1 VVEGADIV
9 MKSDERKAFLNAGP
23 FLANV
28 RLADE
33 PGVIRSEAN
42 LNPENDHVRKPLVEN
57 RGHGKMAI
65 WNYRGVKNATALCRV
80 GTHVLT
86 VLFSS
91 ESLPPGFI
99 VGRFVRPALRK
110 SNIALSTVPLQ
121 PRRRQASG
129 HVFAAVQK

>member
-1 VVEGADIV
+1 MLSAAYET
-9 MKSDERKAFLNAGP
+9 N
-23 FLANV
+23 NT
-28 RLADE
+28 E
-33 PGVIRSEAN
+33 PAN
-42 LNPENDHVRKPLVEN
+42 LDSTLAKRLMDKGIRLRLFAREQMSRTPENGHVRKPPVED
-57 RGHGKMAI
+57 RGHGKMPI